1 MDRGACSA
9 TVHGVEK
16 ELDTTEQLNN
26 NHKTLLDHVCDFQKL
41 IFYHAMV
48 LLCRKELGHFL
59 GGFFFFFCLFISI
72 GIKIKGVGCLYSTH
86 HLALKSYIKISHF
99 YSTM

>member
-1 MDRGACSA
+1 MDRGACWA

-59 GGFFFFFCLFISI
+59 GGFFFFFACSFPLGSR
-72 GIKIKGVGCLYSTH
+72 
-86 HLALKSYIKISHF
+86 
-99 YSTM
+99 